1 MTANP
6 DDVLPETPAPIP
18 SPATA
23 ACHSSC
29 GAEDSHAAEPATL
42 KSEEG
47 AGNKVWF
54 PDFDLMMIRVPPP
67 AAPPRIVMRPSPAA
81 NERGGGVADFTF
93 VDLDLCAVKVPA
105 SRAGKYEW
113 ATSPPYSLGS
123 RNLAKDDPILDHSS
137 FAPPDLAAYEEP
149 LPPETSSEE
158 RPALTE
164 ALFVTEIETCA
175 YGQKET
181 FAKQVLGELAEIKR
195 MIPARPK
202 SMKQTKRRSK
212 QTVDQRLKTFHEA
225 SPDYA
230 EEASLKVLGGILKCS
245 PSAFN
250 GGDYYAKTLRLKR
263 DVARASKLM
272 KRSGGLERFEAE
284 DRQTIRDNKSH
295 KESYEDIDEHIDAT
309 WDPRK
314 GGRC

>member
-1 MTANP
+1 LAH
-6 DDVLPETPAPIP
+6 AAA
-18 SPATA
+18 PATR
-23 ACHSSC
+23 
-29 GAEDSHAAEPATL
+29 

-113 ATSPPYSLGS
+113 ATSPPYNLGT
-123 RNLAKDDPILDHSS
+123 RNLAKDDPILGHSS

-158 RPALTE
+158 WPPLTE

-175 YGQKET
+175 YGQNET
-181 FAKQVLGELAEIKR
+181 FAKQVLGALAEIKR
-195 MIPARPK
+195 RMSALVRHK
-202 SMKQTKRRSK
+202 STKQSK
-212 QTVDQRLKTFHEA
+212 GVGSYATVDERLKSLHETA
-225 SPDYA
+225 PATA
-230 EEASLKVLGGILKCS
+230 EEKSLRELGRILGCVA
-245 PSAFN
+245 SAFN
-250 GGDYYAKTLRLKR
+250 QGDYYQTVLKPLRDRGTAEKWPER
-263 DVARASKLM
+263 CRA
-272 KRSGGLERFEAE
+272 EN
-284 DRQTIRDNKSH
+284 RQAIRDNREQ
-295 KESYEDIDEHIDAT
+295 KESYEDVDDRIDAG
-309 WDPRK
+309 WDDRQ
-314 GGRC
+314 GGRFRDG